1 MIAICSPGQ
10 AYNESQL
17 QHLLGVLLLR
27 RIVPVTMS
35 TACPDI
41 ATMLQGRTT
50 LDIGCGR
57 KKLSGA
63 VGLDLM
69 PLPGVDVVA
78 DLNGRLPFEDNA
90 FDAVHADQVL
100 EHVRDLVGLIYE
112 VHRIL
117 RPGGIFVA
125 HLPYF
130 RSSWA
135 HIDPT
140 HVRSFTINT
149 LDYFVRGTY
158 CHENYRFRDE
168 SFSRISVYLDKDYP
182 NSPLRRLM
190 RRLALR
196 YPYRF
201 ENSILSSM
209 YPFEQISFIL
219 TR

>member
-1 MIAICSPGQ
+1 MPTNFPDLA
-10 AYNESQL
+10 
-17 QHLLGVLLLR
+17 VLLR
-27 RIVPVTMS
+27 NKK
-35 TACPDI
+35 
-41 ATMLQGRTT
+41 T

-57 KKLSGA
+57 KKFPGA
-63 VGLDLM
+63 VGLDQL

-78 DLNGRLPFEDNA
+78 NLNDRLPFDGNT

-100 EHVRDLVGLIYE
+100 EHVRDLVSLMRE
-112 VHRIL
+112 VHRVL
-117 RPGGIFVA
+117 RPGGLFVA

-149 LDYFVRGTY
+149 LDYFVRGTF
-158 CHENYRFRDE
+158 CHENYRFHEE
-168 SFSRISVYLDKDYP
+168 SFSGMSVFLDKDYP

-190 RRLALR
+190 RRIALR

-201 ENSILSSM
+201 ENCILSSM
-209 YPFEQISFIL
+209 YPFEQISYIL
-219 TR
+219 TK